1 MPIEEEGRLMT
12 DLQLENYTISAQ
24 QRKYMKNERRNLY
37 IALEELDMLWDEDEV
52 VQVKEAWNNNESV
65 FAIGEKMQR
74 DPDEVV
80 LLIMDLARKGA
91 IGKRG
96 LGLGA

>member
-1 MPIEEEGRLMT
+1 MT

-74 DPDEVV
+74 DPDEVA

-91 IGKRG
+91 IGKRV

>member
-1 MPIEEEGRLMT
+1 MPIGEECRLMKG
-12 DLQLENYTISAQ
+12 LQLENYTISAQ

-65 FAIGEKMQR
+65 FTIGEKMQR
-74 DPDEVV
+74 DPDEVA

-91 IGKRG
+91 IGKRA

>member
-1 MPIEEEGRLMT
+1 MPIEEECRLMM
-12 DLQLENYTISAQ
+12 DLQLENYTILAQ

-74 DPDEVV
+74 DPDEVA

-91 IGKRG
+91 IGKRA
-96 LGLGA
+96 LGLEA

>member
-1 MPIEEEGRLMT
+1 MPIGEECRLMT
-12 DLQLENYTISAQ
+12 GLQLENYTISAQ

-52 VQVKEAWNNNESV
+52 AQVKEAWNNNESV

-74 DPDEVV
+74 DPDEVA

-91 IGKRG
+91 IGKRA

>member
-1 MPIEEEGRLMT
+1 MPIEAECRLMT
-12 DLQLENYTISAQ
+12 DLQVENYTMLAQ

-74 DPDEVV
+74 DPDEVA

-91 IGKRG
+91 IGKRT

>member
-1 MPIEEEGRLMT
+1 MPIEEECRLMT
-12 DLQLENYTISAQ
+12 DLQLENYTILAQ

-74 DPDEVV
+74 DPDEVA

-91 IGKRG
+91 IGKRA

>member
-1 MPIEEEGRLMT
+1 MT
-12 DLQLENYTISAQ
+12 DLQLENYTMLAQ

-74 DPDEVV
+74 DPDEVA

-91 IGKRG
+91 IGKRA

>member
-1 MPIEEEGRLMT
+1 MKG
-12 DLQLENYTISAQ
+12 LQLENYTISAQ

-74 DPDEVV
+74 DPDEVA

-91 IGKRG
+91 IGKRA

>member
-1 MPIEEEGRLMT
+1 MPIEEECRLMT

-24 QRKYMKNERRNLY
+24 QRKYMENERRNLY

-74 DPDEVV
+74 DPDEVA

-91 IGKRG
+91 IGKRA

>member
-1 MPIEEEGRLMT
+1 MPIEEECKLMT

-24 QRKYMKNERRNLY
+24 QRKYMENERRNLY

-74 DPDEVV
+74 DPDEVA

-91 IGKRG
+91 IGKRA

>member
-1 MPIEEEGRLMT
+1 MPIGEECRLMKG
-12 DLQLENYTISAQ
+12 LQLENYTISAQ

-74 DPDEVV
+74 DPDEVA

-91 IGKRG
+91 IGKRA

>member
-1 MPIEEEGRLMT
+1 MM
-12 DLQLENYTISAQ
+12 DLQLENYTILAQ

-65 FAIGEKMQR
+65 FAIGEKCNVIQMKLR
-74 DPDEVV
+74 Y
-80 LLIMDLARKGA
+80 
-91 IGKRG
+91 
-96 LGLGA
+96 

>member
-1 MPIEEEGRLMT
+1 MT

-74 DPDEVV
+74 DPDEVA

-91 IGKRG
+91 IGKRA